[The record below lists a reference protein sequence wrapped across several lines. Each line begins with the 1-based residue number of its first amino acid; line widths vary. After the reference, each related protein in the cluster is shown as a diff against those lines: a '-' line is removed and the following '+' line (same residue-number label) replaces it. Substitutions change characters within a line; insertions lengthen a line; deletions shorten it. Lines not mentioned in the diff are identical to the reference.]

1 MKVAVKYMA
10 QLRDAVGLAY
20 EQVELDKPCSVQ
32 EFATHLAARHG
43 DRLRRLLLDAHGG
56 LQPTIL
62 LFVGG
67 RQVVQDSPVEI
78 HDGDVVTVLSP
89 MAGG

>member
-20 EQVELDKPCSVQ
+20 EQIDLETPCSVQ
-32 EFATHLAARHG
+32 EFAAHLAARHG

-67 RQVVQDSPVEI
+67 RQIVRDSPVAL

>member
-20 EQVELDKPCSVQ
+20 EQVELEQPCSVQ
-32 EFATHLAARHG
+32 DFASQLAARHG
-43 DRLRRLLLDAHGG
+43 DRLRRLLLDANGA

-62 LFVGG
+62 LFVSG
-67 RQVVQDSPVEI
+67 RQVVPDSPVGL